1 MNYMHKFAH
10 MADIHLGAN
19 REPTLEKL
27 EIETFRKAMDKC
39 IEEKVDFILICGD
52 LFHVGIPDLGV
63 VREAVIKMKEVK
75 DKGIPI
81 YLIYGSHDYTP
92 TGTSII
98 DVLESAGLITK
109 IVKGKV
115 IDGKLK
121 LEFFTDPKTK
131 AKLVGISARKI
142 GLESKYY
149 EILDRESL
157 ENEDG
162 FKIFAFHSGLNE
174 FKPAYL
180 SQMETI
186 PVSYLPK
193 GFDYYAGGH
202 VHDRSEN
209 SLLGYE
215 KVVFPGPLFIG
226 YGRDLEQIAKGE
238 KRGFY
243 IVSFSD
249 KVEKIEFLEMKSL
262 EGIYFEYNASYKNAL
277 QVQKELKEKLSKL
290 DVKDKMAALKI
301 KGELSGGKTSDIDF
315 LQLKNMLIESGAIYI
330 YLNRHGLTSKEYAA
344 VKVMGEDIAT
354 IERKLFTENVGSIK
368 VSNGSLKGEKG
379 ALLAIE
385 LLKMLR
391 QETKLNESKKDYE
404 ARMLEHG
411 IETLQLSEVFK

>member
-1 MNYMHKFAH
+1 MHKFAH

-249 KVEKIEFLEMKSL
+249 KVEKIEFVEMESL

-411 IETLQLSEVFK
+411 IETLRLSEVFK

>member
-1 MNYMHKFAH
+1 MHKFAH

>member
-1 MNYMHKFAH
+1 MYKFVH
-10 MADIHLGAN
+10 IADIHLGAN

-39 IEEKVDFILICGD
+39 IEERVDFILICGD

-63 VREAVIKMKEVK
+63 VKEAVAKMKEVK

-81 YLIYGSHDYTP
+81 YVIYGSHDYTP

-98 DVLESAGLITK
+98 DVLESAGIITK
-109 IVKGKV
+109 IAKGKV
-115 IDGKLK
+115 INDKLK
-121 LEFFTDPKTK
+121 LEFFIDPKTK

-186 PVSYLPK
+186 PISYLPK

-202 VHDRSEN
+202 IHDRSEN
-209 SLLGYE
+209 SLPGYE
-215 KVVFPGPLFIG
+215 KVVFPGPLFTG
-226 YGRDLEQIAKGE
+226 YGRDFEQTAKGE

-249 KVEKIEFLEMKSL
+249 KVEKIEFVEMKPF
-262 EGIYFEYNASYKNAL
+262 EGIYFEYDASYKNAL
-277 QVQKELKEKLSKL
+277 QVQKELKEKLSEL
-290 DVKDKMAALKI
+290 DVKDKIVALKI

-315 LQLKNMLIESGAIYI
+315 FQLKNMLIENGAIYI
-330 YLNRHGLTSKEYAA
+330 YLNRHGLTSKEYAT
-344 VKVMGEDIAT
+344 VKIMGEDIAT
-354 IERKLFTENVGSIK
+354 IERKLFKESISSIK
-368 VSNGSLKGEKG
+368 VSNESLKDEKG
-379 ALLAIE
+379 ALLALE
-385 LLKMLR
+385 LLKTLR
-391 QETKLNESKKDYE
+391 QEQKLNESKKDYE
-404 ARMLEHG
+404 ARMQEHG
-411 IETLQLSEVFK
+411 IGTLQLSEVLK

>member
-1 MNYMHKFAH
+1 MYKFAH

-39 IEEKVDFILICGD
+39 IEERVDFILICGD

-63 VREAVIKMKEVK
+63 VKEAVAKIKEVK
-75 DKGIPI
+75 DKNIPI
-81 YLIYGSHDYTP
+81 YVIYGSHDYTP

-98 DVLESAGLITK
+98 DVLESAGIIIK
-109 IVKGKV
+109 IVKGKM
-115 IDGKLK
+115 IDDKLK
-121 LEFFTDPKTK
+121 LEFFIDQKTK

-180 SQMETI
+180 SQMETVPI
-186 PVSYLPK
+186 SYLPK

-202 VHDRSEN
+202 IHDRSEN
-209 SLLGYE
+209 SLPGYK

-226 YGRDLEQIAKGE
+226 YGRDFEQTAKGE

-249 KVEKIEFLEMKSL
+249 KVEKIEFVEMKSF
-262 EGIYFEYNASYKNAL
+262 EGIYFEYDASYKNAL
-277 QVQKELKEKLSKL
+277 QVQKELKEELSKL
-290 DVKDKMAALKI
+290 DVKDKIVALKI
-301 KGELSGGKTSDIDF
+301 RGELSGGKTSDIDF
-315 LQLKNMLIESGAIYI
+315 FQLKNMLIENGAIYI

-344 VKVMGEDIAT
+344 VKIMGEDIAT
-354 IERKLFTENVGSIK
+354 IERKLFKENISSIK
-368 VSNGSLKGEKG
+368 VSNESLKDEKG
-379 ALLAIE
+379 ALLAVE
-385 LLKMLR
+385 LLKTLR
-391 QETKLNESKKDYE
+391 QEPKLNESKKDYE
-404 ARMLEHG
+404 ARMQEHG
-411 IETLQLSEVFK
+411 IETLQLSEVLK